1 MELKLDLTYLKKL
14 VAELE
19 IMVEGAEVQRSKKVE
34 GVPHDYLIELNKVN
48 GVLAGVA
55 QEAKMLTGD
64 VAQITRIVTT
74 PQLQKLVSQDLYEDV
89 PGKDPFGGS
98 FN

>member
-1 MELKLDLTYLKKL
+1 MDFKLDLTYLKKL

-19 IMVEGAEVQRSKKVE
+19 VMVDGAEVQRTKNVE
-34 GVPHDYLIELNKVN
+34 GIPHDYLIELNKIA
-48 GVLAGVA
+48 GILAGVQ

-74 PQLQKLVSQDLYEDV
+74 PQLVQSLYEEA
-89 PGKDPFGGS
+89 PSKEPFGG
-98 FN
+98 NYN